1 MIIRHQR
8 ASASNKGFGHLARY
22 IRGRSSKPRTTWFLA
37 ANLPGVTTTDD
48 LELACRL
55 VEAVHAQ
62 NTRAGSDRTYH
73 LVVSL
78 HPEDRSI
85 DMKELRHV
93 VENLVDTLGFSE
105 HQYIA
110 ARHNDKDH
118 EHVHVAINKIHPETF
133 RIHSPA
139 WDHQKLFA
147 AGRAL
152 EAELELTPLRSM
164 ARQREQ
170 LPQRAADC
178 EAHQGIDSFARW
190 ARKTLAPVLR
200 STELRSWDDLHDACG
215 RFGVVLRLHGNGL
228 VFEDAERGVRVKASC
243 VGRELGDVKQDD
255 VLAWDLMAYD
265 VQPATRSGVSR
276 EFIHAARIDNLASC
290 HAAITALA
298 AAEPSASVTRGIVL
312 YDHEEVGSRSAQ
324 GAASDFLRSRL
335 QRLSGDPN
343 EDYHRAI
350 AKSFF
355 ISADMAHA
363 VHPNYADRHDP
374 KHQPVLGGGPVV
386 KINVNQSYATDGES
400 WASFDRWAREADV
413 TTQRFVVRSDLG
425 CGSTI
430 GPITAAE
437 LGIRTVD
444 VGNPMLSMHSCREVA
459 AAADV
464 PKMIDVMKRFFA
476 GSA

>member
-8 ASASNKGFGHLARY
+8 ASSSDKGFRQLTRY
-22 IRGRSSKPRTTWFLA
+22 IRGRSAQPRTTWFLA

-62 NTRAGSDRTYH
+62 NTRAGNDRTYH
-73 LVVSL
+73 LVISL
-78 HPEDRSI
+78 HPEDRSL

-118 EHVHVAINKIHPETF
+118 EHVHVAINKIHLETF

-164 ARQREQ
+164 ARERKK

-190 ARKTLAPVLR
+190 ARKTLAPALR
-200 STELRSWDDLHDACG
+200 ATPLRSWDEVHDVCG

-228 VFEDAERGVRVKASC
+228 VLEGAERGVRVKASSL
-243 VGRELGDVKQDD
+243 GREFSKPRLCKHLGDFRRASVDQ
-255 VLAWDLMAYD
+255 LEASRNAE
-265 VQPATRSGVSR
+265 QPYSPM
-276 EFIHAARIDNLASC
+276 
-290 HAAITALA
+290 
-298 AAEPSASVTRGIVL
+298 PSAVPQSLWKDYIQSL
-312 YDHEEVGSRSAQ
+312 EQA
-324 GAASDFLRSRL
+324 RL
-335 QRLSGDPN
+335 QRQDAWGGYRDSASRERRRFKEKYRHQRSLLAALPISGRDRKRLSQQLALRRVIESRALKRKLANRRQAIQKCPHPGSWRHFVASRAASRDA
-343 EDYHRAI
+343 RAI
-350 AKSFF
+350 RILQRQGQERSPW
-355 ISADMAHA
+355 DL
-363 VHPNYADRHDP
+363 DR
-374 KHQPVLGGGPVV
+374 
-386 KINVNQSYATDGES
+386 
-400 WASFDRWAREADV
+400 
-413 TTQRFVVRSDLG
+413 
-425 CGSTI
+425 GS
-430 GPITAAE
+430 
-437 LGIRTVD
+437 
-444 VGNPMLSMHSCREVA
+444 
-459 AAADV
+459 
-464 PKMIDVMKRFFA
+464 
-476 GSA
+476 

>member
-1 MIIRHQR
+1 VIIRHQR

-93 VENLVDTLGFSE
+93 VENLADTLGFSE

-118 EHVHVAINKIHPETF
+118 EHVHVAINKIHPGTF

-152 EAELELTPLRSM
+152 EAELELTPLRSK
-164 ARQREQ
+164 AREQ
-170 LPQRAADC
+170 EKLPRKAADC
-178 EAHQGIDSFARW
+178 EAHQGVDSFARW
-190 ARKTLAPVLR
+190 ARQTLAPVLR
-200 STELRSWDDLHDACG
+200 STELRSWDDIHDACG

-243 VGRELGDVKQDD
+243 VGREFGKPRLCKRLGNFQAASARQLETSGRAPHRYSPIPPTVPQSLWNDYAQSLDQARTERQQ
-255 VLAWDLMAYD
+255 AWSSYRDSASGERRRFKEKYRH
-265 VQPATRSGVSR
+265 QRS
-276 EFIHAARIDNLASC
+276 L
-290 HAAITALA
+290 LA
-298 AAEPSASVTRGIVL
+298 ALPVSGR
-312 YDHEEVGSRSAQ
+312 DRK
-324 GAASDFLRSRL
+324 
-335 QRLSGDPN
+335 RLSQQLALRQAIESRTLRRKLANQRKAIQKSPHPGSWRHFVASRASHGDA
-343 EDYHRAI
+343 RAI
-350 AKSFF
+350 RLLPRREQERSHG
-355 ISADMAHA
+355 D
-363 VHPNYADRHDP
+363 YDRG
-374 KHQPVLGGGPVV
+374 L
-386 KINVNQSYATDGES
+386 
-400 WASFDRWAREADV
+400 
-413 TTQRFVVRSDLG
+413 
-425 CGSTI
+425 
-430 GPITAAE
+430 
-437 LGIRTVD
+437 
-444 VGNPMLSMHSCREVA
+444 
-459 AAADV
+459 
-464 PKMIDVMKRFFA
+464 
-476 GSA
+476 